1 MKSILTPWV
10 AYGFDKVKDEGK
22 CGLPMAFWD
31 DSLLECISSDNKRY
45 ALLAR
50 IGNSDKSRNEHAL
63 LAHIR

>member
-1 MKSILTPWV
+1 
-10 AYGFDKVKDEGK
+10 
-22 CGLPMAFWD
+22 MAFWD

-45 ALLAR
+45 TLLAR